1 MPRDARVYGTL
12 AGKPYEQSGPAS
24 GGRRGPVT
32 EICGAWVMTIATGLV
47 LVVTVVVIG
56 LLLLAV
62 LRPRRPR
69 LVNRGRRP
77 RGYRWRRVEAMKAA
91 AARDIALVQGKEPAP
106 AARRGRRRGRLT
118 SLLSDRE

>member
-1 MPRDARVYGTL
+1 
-12 AGKPYEQSGPAS
+12 
-24 GGRRGPVT
+24 
-32 EICGAWVMTIATGLV
+32 MTMATGLV

-106 AARRGRRRGRLT
+106 AAGRGRRRGRLT

>member
-1 MPRDARVYGTL
+1 
-12 AGKPYEQSGPAS
+12 
-24 GGRRGPVT
+24 
-32 EICGAWVMTIATGLV
+32 MTIATGLV
-47 LVVTVVVIG
+47 LVVTGVVIG

-69 LVNRGRRP
+69 LVN

-106 AARRGRRRGRLT
+106 AAGRGRRRGRLT